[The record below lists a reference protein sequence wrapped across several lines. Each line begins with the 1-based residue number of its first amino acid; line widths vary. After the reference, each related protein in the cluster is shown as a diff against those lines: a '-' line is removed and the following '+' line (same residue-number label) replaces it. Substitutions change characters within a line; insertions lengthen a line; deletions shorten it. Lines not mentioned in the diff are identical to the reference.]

1 MNVQPRNF
9 LEIDDLAP
17 AELVE
22 VLRLSMSGQL
32 PPLLEGR
39 SCALVF
45 EKPSARTRHSVEM
58 AVVQLRGHPLVIRPD
73 EIQLGVRETIADI
86 ARTFGCY
93 HSIVG
98 LRVFSHEMLAE
109 FAAASPVPVVNLLS
123 DQAHPLQALAD
134 LMTLAQEWGLSPAD
148 MPAGFAGKKVAYIG
162 AANNVARSLAL
173 GCAMVGADFCI
184 SCPPDYGFKS
194 EDVAPVLSVLAAQPS
209 PPASYGVLD
218 PAEAVQGADAVYT
231 DVWASMGEES
241 EAAQRRADFAG
252 YTVTTELMWQAA
264 PEAIFLHCLPA
275 HRGEEVSDDVL
286 EGPRSRVWRQAE
298 NRMHTARG
306 LLAWLMGARS

>member
-1 MNVQPRNF
+1 M
-9 LEIDDLAP
+9 
-17 AELVE
+17 
-22 VLRLSMSGQL
+22 
-32 PPLLEGR
+32 
-39 SCALVF
+39 
-45 EKPSARTRHSVEM
+45 
-58 AVVQLRGHPLVIRPD
+58 QLRGHPLVIRPD

-98 LRVFSHEMLAE
+98 LRVFSPRDAGRVRRCLARACGE
-109 FAAASPVPVVNLLS
+109 SAVGSGAPAASLGRPYDFGARSGVCRQPTC
-123 DQAHPLQALAD
+123 QR
-134 LMTLAQEWGLSPAD
+134 
-148 MPAGFAGKKVAYIG
+148 GFAGKKVAYIG

-184 SCPPDYGFKS
+184 SCPPDYGFNS
-194 EDVAPVLSVLAAQPS
+194 EDVAPVLSVLASQPS
-209 PPASYGVLD
+209 PSASYSVSD

-231 DVWASMGEES
+231 DVWASMGEEG

-298 NRMHTARG
+298 NRMHTAQRPAG
-306 LLAWLMGARS
+306 LADGGQIMKHTAMKHAANQKAVLCCEASA

>member
-1 MNVQPRNF
+1 MTSQPRNF
-9 LEIDDLAP
+9 LEIDDLTP
-17 AELVE
+17 AELVD

-32 PPLLEGR
+32 PPLLEGS

-58 AVVQLRGHPLVIRPD
+58 AVVQLRGHPLVIRPE
-73 EIQLGVRETIADI
+73 EIQLGVRESIADI

-93 HSIVG
+93 HSVVG
-98 LRVFSHEMLAE
+98 LRVFSHQMLAE
-109 FAAASPVPVVNLLS
+109 FATASPVPVVNLLS

-134 LMTLAQEWGLSPAD
+134 LLTLAQEWKLTPAD
-148 MPAGFAGKKVAYIG
+148 MPAGFAGRKVAYIG

-173 GCAMVGADFCI
+173 GCAMMGVEFCI
-184 SCPPDYGFKS
+184 SCPPAYGFKS
-194 EDVAPVLSVLAAQPS
+194 EDTAPVLSVLACQS
-209 PPASYGVLD
+209 DPPACYSETD
-218 PAEAVQGADAVYT
+218 PAVAVKGADAVYT
-231 DVWASMGEES
+231 DVWASMGEED
-241 EAAQRRADFAG
+241 EAAQRRKDFAG
-252 YTVTTELMWQAA
+252 YTVTTEFMWQAA

-275 HRGEEVSDDVL
+275 HRGEEVSAEVL

-306 LLAWLMGARS
+306 LLAWLMGARP